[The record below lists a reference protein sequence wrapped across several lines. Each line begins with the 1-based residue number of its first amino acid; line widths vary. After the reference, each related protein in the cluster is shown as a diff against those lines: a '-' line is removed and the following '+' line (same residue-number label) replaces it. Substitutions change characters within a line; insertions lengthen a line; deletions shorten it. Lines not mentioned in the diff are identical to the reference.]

1 MIKLED
7 FSEHLASITPK
18 QWEKLFIVIPE
29 IEGTEVFGQ
38 MVESKLQPDG
48 SYTFPYWTKAE
59 IVSRTGDLIHDE
71 LNLLPAFDW
80 TKWKEGSAL
89 LHSGSDFKTLDII
102 IRCKLLT
109 AIYRMDRFSEG
120 HVVNIFEQGI
130 MLRLLKALQH
140 HVQNNNFP

>member
-7 FSEHLASITPK
+7 FPEHLASITPK
-18 QWEKLFIVIPE
+18 QWGRLFSLIPE
-29 IEGTEVFGQ
+29 IERTEVFGR

-59 IVSRTGDLIHDE
+59 IVSRTGDLIYDE
-71 LNLLPAFDW
+71 LNLLPAYDW
-80 TKWKEGSAL
+80 MKWKEGGML
-89 LHSGSDFKTLDII
+89 LHSGRDFKTLDMVTL
-102 IRCKLLT
+102 CKLLT

-120 HVVNIFEQGI
+120 HVVNIFEQDI
-130 MLRLLKALQH
+130 MLGLLKALQH